1 MRVIIEQNYV
11 KMSKWA
17 AYRIAGRINS
27 KKPTAK
33 KPFVLGLP
41 TGSTPLGTYKELIK
55 LLKDG
60 VVSFKNVITFNMD
73 EYVGLSKTH
82 TQSYHYFMN
91 QNFFKYIDIQKKN
104 INILNGMAKDLT
116 KECENYEKK
125 IKSCGGIDLFLGGIG
140 EDGHIAFNEPG
151 SSFASRTRK
160 KALTQETRMVN
171 SRFFDYDL
179 SQVPRFA
186 LTIGVG
192 TFMDAREAIVLVS
205 GDKKS
210 RALKMVV
217 EEGIN
222 HMWTASSLQNHPKGI
237 IVCDEDS
244 TQELKVRTAK
254 YFKDI
259 EQSSLDPRTQL

>member
-1 MRVIIEQNYV
+1 
-11 KMSKWA
+11 MSKWA
-17 AYRIAGRINS
+17 AYRIAGKIIS

-55 LLKDG
+55 LYKAG
-60 VVSFKNVITFNMD
+60 TVSFKNVITFNMD
-73 EYVGLSKTH
+73 EYVGLNKSH
-82 TQSYHYFMN
+82 NQSYHYFMKE
-91 QNFFKYIDIQKKN
+91 NFFKHIDIQKKN
-104 INILNGMAKDLT
+104 INILNGMAKDLV

-125 IKSCGGIDLFLGGIG
+125 IKSSGGIDLFLGGIG

-160 KALTQETRMVN
+160 KALTQETRMIN
-171 SRFFDYDL
+171 SRFFDYDI
-179 SQVPRFA
+179 SQVPKHA

-192 TFMDAREAIVLVS
+192 TFMDSKEAIVLVS
-205 GDKKS
+205 GHKKCH
-210 RALKMVV
+210 ALKMVV

-222 HMWTASSLQNHPKGI
+222 HMWTASALQNHPKGF
-237 IVCDEDS
+237 IVCDEDA
-244 TQELKVRTAK
+244 TLDLKVRTAK

-259 EQSSLDPRTQL
+259 EQGALDPRTQI